1 MVPHVLTC
9 SRCLDMSSKTCEPSK
24 HVTQFCFM
32 IIGVVQRRINWLS
45 YLIFIIFIAEA
56 LFPAPDCHVKKYMQ
70 EHKGC
75 LVYFLLNGSQLVC
88 LCTSLTC
95 QLQLDLARA
104 FHSTLYTICTVLL
117 FYISTGLCG
126 IVLHLLNMNK
136 CLHCNL
142 VLVCPAGL
150 SGM

>member
-1 MVPHVLTC
+1 
-9 SRCLDMSSKTCEPSK
+9 MSSKTCEPSK

-75 LVYFLLNGSQLVC
+75 LVYFLLNGPVS
-88 LCTSLTC
+88 
-95 QLQLDLARA
+95 
-104 FHSTLYTICTVLL
+104 VLL
-117 FYISTGLCG
+117 YISNLPTTVRFGKSVSQY
-126 IVLHLLNMNK
+126 IVHDLHRSSILYLYWS
-136 CLHCNL
+136 LWHSIAS
-142 VLVCPAGL
+142 VEYE
-150 SGM
+150 